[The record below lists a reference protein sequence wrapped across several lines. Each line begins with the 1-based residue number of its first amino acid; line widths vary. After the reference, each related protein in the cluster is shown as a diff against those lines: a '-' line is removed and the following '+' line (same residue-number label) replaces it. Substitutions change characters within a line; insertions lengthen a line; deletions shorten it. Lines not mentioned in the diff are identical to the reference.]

1 MSNDLHA
8 GWRYAIVSLGM
19 LLSGGACAGVAIR
32 FIASPR
38 GAVGPTM
45 LQAESPV
52 AATVAMV
59 ACFGAA
65 TAIAM
70 VVSRLIT
77 AGVGLFIL
85 GSGLGMVALRSAT
98 IEEIAFGGG
107 SLELL
112 AGETAIWAVLI
123 LAASIAV
130 FAVAGPSPEG
140 GEWHFGR
147 LKAWRSRP
155 TLVHV
160 ASGLVVVPVVWL
172 IARAPMQGQVLMAV
186 FVGGMGVGLA
196 ARLLAPQAPP
206 VVAFAAPC
214 VFGAIAQLIGAV
226 TTGNPLDDALV
237 RGSISAWCLPMPID
251 YAAGSLMGVAMGAG
265 WAQSFLHEDE
275 DEPVAAPGD

>member
-1 MSNDLHA
+1 MSNDLHT
-8 GWRYAIVSLGM
+8 GWRYAIVCLGM
-19 LLSGGACAGVAIR
+19 LLSGGACVLAIG
-32 FIASPR
+32 FITSPR

-52 AATVAMV
+52 AAMVAMV
-59 ACFGAA
+59 GCFAVA

-70 VVSRLIT
+70 VVSRLIS

-85 GSGLGMVALRSAT
+85 GSGLGVVALRSAT

-107 SLELL
+107 SLGLL
-112 AGETAIWAVLI
+112 AGETAIWAALI
-123 LAASIAV
+123 LAATIAV
-130 FAVAGPSPEG
+130 FAVAGPEPQEG
-140 GEWHFGR
+140 ESRFGR
-147 LKAWRSRP
+147 LSGWRSR
-155 TLVHV
+155 TALVHV

-172 IARAPMQGQVLMAV
+172 IARAPMQGQVLTAV
-186 FVGGMGVGLA
+186 LVGGMGVGLA

-206 VVAFAAPC
+206 VLAYAAPC

-237 RGSISAWCLPMPID
+237 SGSISAWCLPRPID

-265 WAQSFLHEDE
+265 WARSFLHEDE
-275 DEPVAAPGD
+275 DEPAAAPGD